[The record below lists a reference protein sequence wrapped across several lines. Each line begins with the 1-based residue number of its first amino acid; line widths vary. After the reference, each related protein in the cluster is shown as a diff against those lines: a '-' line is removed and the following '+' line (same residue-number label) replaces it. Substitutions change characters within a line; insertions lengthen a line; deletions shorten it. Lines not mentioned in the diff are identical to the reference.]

1 VARLLIPVTVADG
14 RTVTAAEWG
23 DPGGFPVFLLHG
35 TPGSRFGRPF
45 DEAAVRAL
53 GLRLVTYDRPGYG
66 GSDRHRGRRVVD
78 CVQDVA
84 AVADALGIE
93 RFVVTGG
100 SGGGPHALA
109 VAARLPGRVLRA
121 RSFVGVAPYDAEG
134 LDWYA
139 GMDPE
144 NVKELRYAEQGEA
157 VLHAEL
163 EALAAGH
170 FERTDDDPSKLFS
183 DDWELADA
191 DRAVIADPRTQ
202 AVFNEMMRE
211 GFRNGV
217 WGWVDDDLAFLRPWG
232 FDVSEIRVPVEVRYG
247 AQDVLVPAAHG
258 KWLARHVPDA
268 EVTVDEG
275 GGHLV
280 DPDSALRMLAALADA
295 AR

>member
-1 VARLLIPVTVADG
+1 MARLLIPVTVADG

-23 DPGGFPVFLLHG
+23 DPGGFPVVLLHG
-35 TPGSRFGRPF
+35 TPGSRFGRPY

-93 RFVVTGG
+93 RFAVTGG

-109 VAARLPGRVLRA
+109 VAARLPDRVLRA

-217 WGWVDDDLAFLRPWG
+217 WGWVDDDLAFLQPWG

-258 KWLARHVPDA
+258 EWLARHVPDA

>member
-1 VARLLIPVTVADG
+1 MARLLIPVTVADG

-23 DPGGFPVFLLHG
+23 DPGGFPVVLLHG
-35 TPGSRFGRPF
+35 TPGSRFGRPY

-93 RFVVTGG
+93 RFAVTGG

-109 VAARLPGRVLRA
+109 VAARLPDRVLRA

-217 WGWVDDDLAFLRPWG
+217 WGWVDDDLAFLQPWG

-258 KWLARHVPDA
+258 EWLARHVPDA
-268 EVTVDEG
+268 EVTIDEG

-280 DPDSALRMLAALADA
+280 DPDSALQMLAALADA